1 LLGFLILGS
10 AYFAVLLLQWAFTFL
25 AGFTNIILII
35 FLAWLLA
42 FIMSPIARFLDE
54 RLPLSRPLAVVI
66 AYFLALVGLGLVM
79 FVAGGAITNEVSQIT
94 NEFPQ
99 TAVQIEDTLTGYEK
113 TFGLDQGQLIEYFR
127 AAQGQVGVVAGAIF
141 DQAEAIARATLATLG
156 SLVLILILSLYMLMD
171 SDRIGNRV
179 TRAVP
184 RQYSDEVEILER
196 SVGRAFGGFLRSQ
209 VILAGIQAA
218 LVAVVGTI
226 FGIPY
231 LFLVGTLSSLAMLI
245 PFFGPPLALIP
256 PIVAAWIYVPE
267 WFLVITI
274 ILVVVQTV
282 VVNWL
287 QPRLM
292 QGALGMHPILVLVG
306 LLVGA
311 QVAGVWGALF
321 GIPVIAVF
329 NVFLNLV
336 LWSELPNAALPA
348 EERLEDVPEATMVK
362 VEREQISDETH
373 PHIHVHR
380 SLRHDGSEEVDL
392 VVDDEPEGI

>member
-1 LLGFLILGS
+1 
-10 AYFAVLLLQWAFTFL
+10 
-25 AGFTNIILII
+25 
-35 FLAWLLA
+35 
-42 FIMSPIARFLDE
+42 MSPIARFLEE

-66 AYFLALVGLGLVM
+66 SYLLALVGLAFVM
-79 FVAGGAITNEVSQIT
+79 FVAGGAITGEVAQIT
-94 NEFPQ
+94 DRVPADRRSGSRTRWPATRRRWGWIQ
-99 TAVQIEDTLTGYEK
+99 ARPGRAVPNGA
-113 TFGLDQGQLIEYFR
+113 GR
-127 AAQGQVGVVAGAIF
+127 RSAAWPGRSSTRPRRSRG
-141 DQAEAIARATLATLG
+141 ATLATLG

-171 SDRIGNRV
+171 SERIGGKL

-184 RQYSDEVEILER
+184 RQFSDEAAILEL
-196 SVGRAFGGFLRSQ
+196 SVGRAFGGFLRTQ

-231 LFLVGTLSSLAMLI
+231 LFLVGTLSTLAMLI

-256 PIVAAWIYVPE
+256 PIVAAWIYVPQ

-306 LLVGA
+306 LMVGA

-321 GIPVIAVF
+321 GIPIIAVF

-336 LWSELPNAALPA
+336 LFSELPNAALPQ
-348 EERLEDVPEATMVK
+348 EERLEDVPQATMVK

-380 SLRHDGSEEVDL
+380 SLRQ
-392 VVDDEPEGI
+392 